1 MPAINAAANPVSAVA
16 SPPTPNS
23 GSSAASSDER
33 PFATVLAEQTGK
45 PPKGTEKEQK
55 AGSATAAP
63 SSSDGETEPAAPVTT
78 APVVPDGQS
87 LMAPIIVAPVLPPG
101 ESGTDEAIVDAQ
113 IQTAAE
119 LIQAVLMPAGT
130 AHGSARPDAAAIR
143 QAQSAAA
150 MDAAPAAAQVPGLG
164 VEMQG
169 EPVADMLLAVARNA
183 HSETPPEGGG
193 MPAKL
198 AAPRE
203 VFALPADRDAVQL
216 TDALAARSAVGMAPA
231 AEAMVAA
238 VPMHAAAASL
248 QARHG
253 TEYQIVTPVGS
264 QHWETAVGNSLVI
277 MSGARQDRAELVLT
291 PPQLG
296 RIEVSISVKGDEA
309 TAIFVSANP
318 AVREALESALPRLRE
333 VLAEA
338 GIALGQTHVGAESQ
352 GQSAGER
359 QNGDNASRPGIVDA
373 TGNSESPLGLGG
385 PNNATHRVISRSL
398 VDTYA

>member
-1 MPAINAAANPVSAVA
+1 M
-16 SPPTPNS
+16 T
-23 GSSAASSDER
+23 
-33 PFATVLAEQTGK
+33 
-45 PPKGTEKEQK
+45 
-55 AGSATAAP
+55 
-63 SSSDGETEPAAPVTT
+63 
-78 APVVPDGQS
+78 
-87 LMAPIIVAPVLPPG
+87 PIIVAPVLPPG
-101 ESGTDEAIVDAQ
+101 ESSTDEAIVEAQ

-119 LIQAVLMPAGT
+119 LIQAVLTPAGT
-130 AHGSARPDAAAIR
+130 AQGAARADAAAIR
-143 QAQSAAA
+143 QAKSAAA
-150 MDAAPAAAQVPGLG
+150 LEAAPAAAQVPGLG
-164 VEMQG
+164 VETPG
-169 EPVADMLLAVARNA
+169 KPVADMLLAVARNA

-203 VFALPADRDAVQL
+203 VFALPAERDAVQQ
-216 TDALAARSAVGMAPA
+216 LADSFAAKSGAGMAPA
-231 AEAMVAA
+231 AEAVAAA

-253 TEYQIVTPVGS
+253 TEYRIVTPVGS

-277 MSGARQDRAELVLT
+277 MSGARQDRADLVLT

-333 VLAEA
+333 ILADA
-338 GIALGQTHVGAESQ
+338 GIALGQAHVGAESQ

-373 TGNSESPLGLGG
+373 TGNGESPLGLGG
-385 PNNATHRVISRSL
+385 PSNATHRVISRSL